1 MTPLEEVAAAL
12 QAGIDRHVVVVT
24 GSAPLHPA
32 AVAAVPDNALVL
44 AADGGLD
51 HALAAGL
58 HPAGLVGDLDSV
70 TPEGLAWA
78 TEHATIARHDPAK
91 DYTDTELT
99 LAIAVDLNPAVL
111 TLIAGA
117 GDRLDHTLAALGA
130 LGHASLTG
138 VPVLEAW
145 WGAQRIRV
153 LHGPGRATFTELPV
167 GTTISLLAAHGT
179 CDGVGAAGVHW
190 PLDQF
195 QLEPLVGLGVSN
207 VTTAPTVT
215 VSVSTGVLTVFVW
228 PTG

>member
-24 GSAPLHPA
+24 GSAPLHPV
-32 AVAAVPDNALVL
+32 AVAALPDNALIL

-58 HPAGLVGDLDSV
+58 QPAGLVGDLDSV

-91 DYTDTELT
+91 DQTDTELT

-111 TLIAGA
+111 TLIAGG
-117 GDRLDHTLAALGA
+117 GDRVDHTLAALGA
-130 LGHASLTG
+130 LGHPALTG

-153 LHGPGRATFTELPV
+153 LHGPGRATFTELPL
-167 GTTISLLAAHGT
+167 GTTISLLATHGT
-179 CDGVGAAGVHW
+179 CDGVGAAGVRW
-190 PLDQF
+190 PLEQF
-195 QLEPLVGLGVSN
+195 QLEPLVGRGVSN
-207 VTTAPTVT
+207 ETTAPTVT
-215 VSVSTGVLTVFVW
+215 VSVSTGVLTVVLS
-228 PTG
+228 PAG